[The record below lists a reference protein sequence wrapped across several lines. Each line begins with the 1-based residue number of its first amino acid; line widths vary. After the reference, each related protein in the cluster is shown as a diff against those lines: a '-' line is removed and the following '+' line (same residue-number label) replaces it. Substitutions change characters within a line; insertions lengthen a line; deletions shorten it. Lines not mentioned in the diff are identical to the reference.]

1 LCTTFAKS
9 QHLALLPR
17 SAKFWL
23 QSTSVNLKAYCPI
36 NANAVSLGPINH
48 LTLNTSKHA
57 SYFYAIF
64 GIALVLFVIGTAAVI
79 LNEAINI
86 SNNFKEG
93 LNVELVLKD
102 SLNSNQ
108 LAETQKALQLKPYV
122 KSARYISKDEAAKIL
137 QKDLGQNFL
146 DILGYNPLYASYSL
160 NLKKDY
166 TNAESFAQ
174 LKADLLKVSGVASIN
189 VQSGILEAL
198 DKNIKNATLVVL
210 VIVAALLIFA
220 ISLIFNTIRLV
231 MFSSRFTIKTMQLF
245 GATKWFI
252 IRPFLSRSIFN
263 GLLSS
268 IIASLLIGAGIFYF
282 DRTLPELGLQRDL
295 YTFALLSAG
304 LAAFGILISFICTL
318 IAVLHYLRLK
328 VEDLY

>member
-1 LCTTFAKS
+1 M
-9 QHLALLPR
+9 
-17 SAKFWL
+17 
-23 QSTSVNLKAYCPI
+23 
-36 NANAVSLGPINH
+36 
-48 LTLNTSKHA
+48 
-57 SYFYAIF
+57 
-64 GIALVLFVIGTAAVI
+64 LFVIGTAAVL

-93 LNVELVLKD
+93 LNIELVLKD
-102 SLNSNQ
+102 SLSNDQ
-108 LAETQKALQLKPYV
+108 VATIQKSLAARSYV
-122 KSARYISKDEAAKIL
+122 KSVRYISKDEAVRLL

-146 DILGYNPLYASYSL
+146 DILGYNPLYASFSL
-160 NLKKDY
+160 NLRNNY
-166 TNAESFAQ
+166 TNSENFAQ
-174 LKADLLKVSGVASIN
+174 IKAELLKVNGIATVNFQSGV
-189 VQSGILEAL
+189 LESL
-198 DKNIKNATLVVL
+198 DRNIKNATMIIL
-210 VIVAALLIFA
+210 VITTALLVFA

-252 IRPFLSRSIFN
+252 IRPFLGRSLLN

-268 IIASLLIGAGIFYF
+268 ILASLLIGGGLFYF

-295 YTFALLSAG
+295 YTFALLSAA
-304 LAAFGILISFICTL
+304 LAVFGILISFFSTL